1 MAGPIHRGASA
12 AACVAAVA
20 AFLTIAA
27 GPVRADAADP
37 AGTAAGRRLIAD
49 ASQYPWSAIGRL
61 DFGGGGFC
69 TAFLI
74 GEREALTAAHC
85 LHDKRANKPWRPRD
99 LHFRAGYQQDKH
111 VAESGIESY
120 VVADDFVPGAEPV
133 TANADADWALIRLKK
148 PIGRTAGYLGILPAD
163 LAEVARLAQR
173 PGALLKSGYRI
184 DADNV
189 QTITRDCRAVGH
201 LSGSTMLLH
210 DCPTIHGDSGAPILV
225 ATGDTVRVVG
235 MHVWMVQH
243 RDGRSGGAAIVPAAW
258 QTVSARP
265 MASLALLE
273 AGLLGRQSQPPTPSA
288 GPLRRVG
295 AAIEMLLALGAS
307 PGTEPDWRNE
317 LIPPVPARADNGN

>member
-1 MAGPIHRGASA
+1 MGGAIHLVARA
-12 AACVAAVA
+12 AARAAALLAFA
-20 AFLTIAA
+20 AIAGTSLPA
-27 GPVRADAADP
+27 LAADP
-37 AGTAAGRRLIAD
+37 PAAGTGRRLIAD

-61 DFGGGGFC
+61 NFGGGGFC

-85 LHDKRANKPWRPRD
+85 LHDKRGNKPWRPRD

-133 TANADADWALIRLKK
+133 TANADADWALLRLKR
-148 PIGRTAGYLGILPAD
+148 PIGRVAGYLGILPAD
-163 LAEVARLAQR
+163 LPEVARLAQR
-173 PGALLKSGYRI
+173 PEALLKSGYRI

-189 QTITRDCRAVGH
+189 QTITRECRAVGH

-210 DCPTIHGDSGAPILV
+210 DCPTIHGDSGAPIL
-225 ATGDTVRVVG
+225 TLSNDTVRVVG

-258 QTVSARP
+258 QTVGTRP

-273 AGLLGRQSQPPTPSA
+273 AGLLGRQSQPPSPGA

-295 AAIEMLLALGAS
+295 VAIEMLLALGA
-307 PGTEPDWRNE
+307 PTAAEIDWRNE
-317 LIPPVPARADNGN
+317 LIPPVPARADSEK